1 MTFTVGKADLERA
14 VNALEGGE
22 AAVKCRKLLSETGVA
37 KVSVV
42 GIGMRS
48 HSGVAS
54 TVFNTLA
61 RENINISM
69 ISTSEIRISC
79 VVEEK
84 YTELAVRVLHT
95 AFGLDREDE

>member
-1 MTFTVGKADLERA
+1 MQKRI
-14 VNALEGGE
+14 
-22 AAVKCRKLLSETGVA
+22 AAEIGAEDVFGDENIA
-37 KVSVV
+37 KVSVIGV
-42 GIGMRS
+42 GMKD

-54 TVFNTLA
+54 TMFNALA
-61 RENINISM
+61 KENINIMM

-95 AFGLDREDE
+95 AFGLDKDS